1 VSLSLTLSREL
12 VEPFVG
18 GLVAGID
25 VDEGPT
31 AEQLGVLQTI
41 VDLLWERPDLEVR
54 QVRKLSAEELAQFL
68 VTEESR
74 TMFHELHLTLEACR
88 HPQSAEQVARVQEYA
103 DVLQVEGQ
111 DLAIF
116 RALMTEGVHAAARD
130 YQRFLDVNLAERVE
144 PSLASTPIDPTHPEM
159 QLAEKLLAFA
169 EFGPGTLGR
178 AYLDFYERFGLRLP
192 GMDPSAINHFFVS
205 HDMTH
210 TIAGISTS
218 VAGEIALS
226 AFQFA
231 MNNNRINRAALLA
244 SLVAHEAGFAHPRH
258 LKGAETGVL
267 NDPRAARLL
276 AQELARGS
284 VCRADFSL
292 VDHFELAPMG
302 LAEVRA
308 EFGVARPANP
318 GDGHH
323 FQWA

>member
-1 VSLSLTLSREL
+1 MTLVLPQEL
-12 VEPFVG
+12 IEPFVG
-18 GLVAGID
+18 GLVMGID
-25 VDEGPT
+25 VEGGPT
-31 AEQLGVLQTI
+31 SEQLHVLQTI
-41 VDLLWERPDLEVR
+41 VALLWKRPELDVR
-54 QVRKLSAEELAQFL
+54 RVRGLTAEELANTL
-68 VTEESR
+68 VTDESR

-88 HPQSAEQVARVQEYA
+88 HPQSVAQVARVQEYA
-103 DVLQVEGQ
+103 EVLQVDGQ
-111 DLAIF
+111 DLSIF
-116 RALMTEGVHAAARD
+116 RALVDEGVHAAAQD
-130 YQRFLDVNLAERVE
+130 YQRFLDLNLGERVE
-144 PSLASTPIDPTHPEM
+144 PSLRTTPIDSTHPEM

-169 EFGPGTLGR
+169 EFGPGTLGM

-210 TIAGISTS
+210 TIAGISTT

-244 SLVAHEAGFAHPRH
+244 SLVAHEAGFAHPQH

-267 NDPRAARLL
+267 NNPQAAQLL

-284 VCRADFSL
+284 ACRADFSL

-308 EFGVARPANP
+308 EFGVARPVNP

-323 FQWA
+323 FQWV